1 MGEQYTFKDLAESFE
16 SVAEHLDREGMDLE
30 YIAQVF
36 ATYVRCK
43 VNNARARKTVDYP
56 ETFDPIEKKQ

>member
-1 MGEQYTFKDLAESFE
+1 MGEQYTFKDLVESFE
-16 SVAEHLDREGMDLE
+16 PVVERLDREGMDLE

-43 VNNARARKTVDYP
+43 VNNARSRETVSYP
-56 ETFDPIEKKQ
+56 ETFNPERMR